1 MSKYGIGQPVA
12 RFEDPRL
19 LRGQGRY
26 ISDVNLHGQAYA
38 IFVRSP
44 HAHAKIRSIDVEEA
58 KKAPGV
64 LAVYTGHDVVA
75 DGLGMPKANMPRKRP
90 DGKPMYA
97 PQRPPLITDR
107 VRYVGDPVAMVIAD
121 TLAEAKD
128 AAELVNVDYEPLPS
142 VTCTADTVKPGAP
155 AVWDDCPDN
164 ISNFVE
170 RGNKA
175 ATDEAIKGAAKV
187 IKRRY
192 VITRVH
198 AQYMEPRGTLGTYDP
213 GEDRMTLYADVQYP
227 HRVRNMLAQNVFK
240 VPESKMR
247 VIAGDVGGGFG
258 TKGWQYIEH
267 RLTLWAARKLLRPVK
282 WTCERSEAVM
292 ADEHGRDN
300 IGEIELALDKD
311 NKFLALR
318 LNMIANIG
326 AYVGSDRNLLS
337 PFGMIGTVLGVY
349 LIPKAYINV
358 VGVLSNTNPTAPYR
372 GAGRPEA
379 IYLIER
385 LIDDAAREL
394 GVDRVELR
402 RKNMLAESALPYQS
416 PVGPFYDCGEF
427 EKNLDMALKMADVA
441 GFAARKEESK
451 KRGRL
456 RGLGIINAIEQ
467 AAGTAQPEYAEI
479 RFNPG
484 GTAALL
490 MGTKN
495 QGQGHET
502 MFKQILNERLGID
515 PDDVQYIDGD
525 TDRVAFGMGT
535 NGSRSTVLGGS
546 ALFMAAGKVIEKGK
560 KLAGHYARGRRTGHR
575 VRRGHLQGCRDRQVG
590 DVEAGRD
597 GGVQSDQVAEERRL
611 RGRAVRECHLSG
623 REGHLSQ
630 RLPYLRTRDRSRNR
644 RRHGRS
650 LFRGRRCRH
659 GDEPDRAERP
669 DPWRRCPGH
678 RPDPVRTSRVGS
690 RERAASDRELPR
702 LRHAA
707 RHDDPQH
714 GGEEQSGADQ
724 VQSAGR
730 QGRRR
735 GRHGGRHAGRHECH
749 HGCAGA
755 AWRQRRRDAGD
766 GAECVAGDRA
776 GQEMIMAGSAPLQ
789 WRIMECGPPGPHHA
803 HERTWRSALRMR
815 RSRHWSGAPPA
826 KREWVD
832 ECLWKG
838 RARKCGMW

>member
-1 MSKYGIGQPVA
+1 MSKYGIGQPVL

-19 LRGQGRY
+19 LRGQGKF
-26 ISDVNLHGQAYA
+26 INDVNLPGQAHA
-38 IFVRSP
+38 VFVRSP
-44 HAHAKIRSIDVEEA
+44 HAHAKIRSIDVEAA

-64 LAVYTGHDVVA
+64 AAVLTGHDVKA

-97 PQRPPLITDR
+97 PQRPPLVTDR
-107 VRYVGDPVAMVIAD
+107 VRYVGDPVVMVIAD

-128 AAELVNVDYEPLPS
+128 AAELVSIDYEALPS
-142 VTCTADTVKPGAP
+142 VTATEDTVKPGAP

-164 ISNFVE
+164 ISNNVE

-175 ATDEAIKGAAKV
+175 ATDEAIKSAAKV

-198 AQYMEPRGTLGTYDP
+198 AQYMEPRGTLGVYDQ
-213 GEDRMTLYADVQYP
+213 GEDRLTLYADVQYP

-240 VPESKMR
+240 IPESKMR
-247 VIAGDVGGGFG
+247 VIAQDVGGGFG

-311 NKFLALR
+311 NKFVALR
-318 LNMIANIG
+318 LNMLANIG

-358 VGVLSNTNPTAPYR
+358 IGVLSNTNPTAPYR

-402 RKNMLAESALPYQS
+402 RKNMLPESALPYQS

-427 EKNLDMALKMADVA
+427 EKNMDMALKLADVA
-441 GFAARKEESK
+441 GFEARKAESK

-456 RGLGIINAIEQ
+456 RGLGIVNAIEQ
-467 AAGTAQPEYAEI
+467 AAGPAQPEYAEI
-479 RFNPG
+479 RFNPS

-490 MGTKN
+490 MGTKA

-502 MFKQILNERLGID
+502 MFKQILHERLGID
-515 PDDVQYIDGD
+515 PNEVQYIDGD

-546 ALFMAAGKVIEKGK
+546 AVFFAAGKVIEKGK
-560 KLAGHYARGRRTGHR
+560 KLAGHMLEAGEQDIEFADGNFKVAGTDKSVSLKQVAMAAFNPTKWPKNFEGGLYENATFKAEKDTYPN
-575 VRRGHLQGCRDRQVG
+575 GCHICEAEIDPETG
-590 DVEAGRD
+590 DVTVDRYFVVDDVGTVMNPTGLKGQIHGGVAQGIGQILCEQVVWDRESGQLLTASFLDYAMPHAQMIPNMEVKSNPVPTKYNPLGAKGAGEAGTV
-597 GGVQSDQVAEERRL
+597 GAM
-611 RGRAVRECHLSG
+611 
-623 REGHLSQ
+623 
-630 RLPYLRTRDRSRNR
+630 
-644 RRHGRS
+644 
-650 LFRGRRCRH
+650 
-659 GDEPDRAERP
+659 
-669 DPWRRCPGH
+669 
-678 RPDPVRTSRVGS
+678 PVVMN
-690 RERAASDRELPR
+690 AII
-702 LRHAA
+702 
-707 RHDDPQH
+707 
-714 GGEEQSGADQ
+714 
-724 VQSAGR
+724 
-730 QGRRR
+730 
-735 GRHGGRHAGRHECH
+735 
-749 HGCAGA
+749 
-755 AWRQRRRDAGD
+755 DAL
-766 GAECVAGDRA
+766 
-776 GQEMIMAGSAPLQ
+776 APLGVEDVLMPATAQ
-789 WRIMECGPPGPHHA
+789 NVWRAIQA
-803 HERTWRSALRMR
+803 A
-815 RSRHWSGAPPA
+815 A
-826 KREWVD
+826 K
-832 ECLWKG
+832 
-838 RARKCGMW
+838 

>member
-1 MSKYGIGQPVA
+1 MSKYGIGQPVL

-26 ISDVNLHGQAYA
+26 ISDVNLPGQAYA
-38 IFVRSP
+38 VFVRSP
-44 HAHAKIRSIDVEEA
+44 HAHANIRSIDVEA
-58 KKAPGV
+58 ARRAPGV
-64 LAVYTGHDVVA
+64 LAVYTGHDVLA

-97 PQRPPLITDR
+97 PQRPPLIVDR

-121 TLAEAKD
+121 SLAEAKD
-128 AAELVNVDYEPLPS
+128 AAELVAVDYQSLPS
-142 VTCTADTVKPGAP
+142 VTSTADTVLPGAP

-164 ISNFVE
+164 ISNFIE

-175 ATDEAIKGAAKV
+175 ATDEAIRGAAKV

-192 VITRVH
+192 EITRVH
-198 AQYMEPRGTLGTYDP
+198 AQYMEPRGTLGVYDP

-240 VPESKMR
+240 VPESKLR

-311 NKFLALR
+311 NRFVALR

-402 RKNMLAESALPYQS
+402 RRNMLPESALPYQS
-416 PVGPFYDCGEF
+416 PVGPFYDCGQF
-427 EKNLDMALKMADVA
+427 EKNLDMALKLADVP
-441 GFAARKEESK
+441 GFEARKADSK

-479 RFNPG
+479 RFNPS

-515 PDDVQYIDGD
+515 PNDVQYFDGD

-546 ALFMAAGKVIEKGK
+546 ALFMAAGKVIGKGK
-560 KLAGHYARGRRTGHR
+560 KLAAHMLEACEQDIEFADGTFKVAGTDKTVSLKQVAMAAFNPTKWPKAGFEGGLYENATYLGEKDTYPNGCHICELEVDPETGDVTVDRYAVVDDVGTVMNPNGLKGQIHGG
-575 VRRGHLQGCRDRQVG
+575 VAQGIGQILCEQVVWDRQSGQLLTASFLDYAMPHAMMIPNMEVKSNPVPTKYNPLG
-590 DVEAGRD
+590 AKGAGEAGTV
-597 GGVQSDQVAEERRL
+597 GAM
-611 RGRAVRECHLSG
+611 
-623 REGHLSQ
+623 
-630 RLPYLRTRDRSRNR
+630 
-644 RRHGRS
+644 
-650 LFRGRRCRH
+650 
-659 GDEPDRAERP
+659 
-669 DPWRRCPGH
+669 
-678 RPDPVRTSRVGS
+678 PVVMN
-690 RERAASDRELPR
+690 AIM
-702 LRHAA
+702 
-707 RHDDPQH
+707 
-714 GGEEQSGADQ
+714 
-724 VQSAGR
+724 
-730 QGRRR
+730 
-735 GRHGGRHAGRHECH
+735 
-749 HGCAGA
+749 
-755 AWRQRRRDAGD
+755 DAL
-766 GAECVAGDRA
+766 
-776 GQEMIMAGSAPLQ
+776 APLGVSDVAMPATAQ
-789 WRIMECGPPGPHHA
+789 NVWRAIQQ
-803 HERTWRSALRMR
+803 
-815 RSRHWSGAPPA
+815 A
-826 KREWVD
+826 K
-832 ECLWKG
+832 K
-838 RARKCGMW
+838 

>member
-1 MSKYGIGQPVA
+1 MSKFGIGQPVL

-19 LRGQGRY
+19 LRGQGRFVN
-26 ISDVNLHGQAYA
+26 DVNLPGQAHA
-38 IFVRSP
+38 VFVRSP
-44 HAHAKIRSIDVEEA
+44 HAHARINSIDIEDA

-64 LAVYTGHDVVA
+64 VAVLTGHDVVA

-97 PQRPPLITDR
+97 PQRPPLVTDR
-107 VRYVGDPVAMVIAD
+107 VRYVGDPVVMVVAD

-128 AAELVNVDYEPLPS
+128 AAELVNIDYDPLPS
-142 VTCTADTVKPGAP
+142 VTATEDTVKPGAP
-155 AVWDDCPDN
+155 VVWDDCPDN
-164 ISNFVE
+164 ISNNVE

-175 ATDEAIKGAAKV
+175 GTDEAIKGAARV

-198 AQYMEPRGTLGTYDP
+198 AQYMEPRGTLGVYDQ
-213 GEDRMTLYADVQYP
+213 GEDRLILYADVQYP

-247 VIAGDVGGGFG
+247 VIAQDVGGGFG
-258 TKGWQYIEH
+258 TKGWQYVEH

-311 NKFLALR
+311 NKFVALR
-318 LNMIANIG
+318 LNMLANIG

-385 LIDDAAREL
+385 VIDDAAREL
-394 GVDRVELR
+394 GVDRIELR
-402 RKNMLAESALPYQS
+402 RKNMLPESALPYQS
-416 PVGPFYDCGEF
+416 PVGPFYDCGQF
-427 EKNLDMALKMADVA
+427 EKNLDMALKLADVD
-441 GFAARKEESK
+441 GFAARQADSA
-451 KRGRL
+451 KRGKL
-456 RGLGIINAIEQ
+456 RGLGIVNAIEQ

-479 RFNPG
+479 RFNPS

-490 MGTKN
+490 MGTKA

-515 PDDVQYIDGD
+515 PKDVQYIDGD

-546 ALFMAAGKVIEKGK
+546 ALFMAAGKVIDKGK
-560 KLAGHYARGRRTGHR
+560 KIAGH
-575 VRRGHLQGCRDRQVG
+575 LL
-590 DVEAGRD
+590 EAGEQDIEFKEGSFTVKGTDKTVTLKQVAMAAFNPTKWPKGFEGGLYENATFLGQKDTFPNGCHICEAEVDPETGTVTVDRYAVVD
-597 GGVQSDQVAEERRL
+597 DVGTVMNPIGLKGQIHGGVAQGIGQILSEQV
-611 RGRAVRECHLSG
+611 VW
-623 REGHLSQ
+623 
-630 RLPYLRTRDRSRNR
+630 
-644 RRHGRS
+644 
-650 LFRGRRCRH
+650 
-659 GDEPDRAERP
+659 DRASGQLLTASFLDYAMPTAQMIPSMEIKSN
-669 DPWRRCPGH
+669 
-678 RPDPVRTSRVGS
+678 PVPTQYNPLGAKGAGEAGTVG
-690 RERAASDRELPR
+690 AMPVVMNAIM
-702 LRHAA
+702 
-707 RHDDPQH
+707 
-714 GGEEQSGADQ
+714 
-724 VQSAGR
+724 
-730 QGRRR
+730 
-735 GRHGGRHAGRHECH
+735 
-749 HGCAGA
+749 
-755 AWRQRRRDAGD
+755 DAL
-766 GAECVAGDRA
+766 
-776 GQEMIMAGSAPLQ
+776 APLGVKDVAMPATAQ
-789 WRIMECGPPGPHHA
+789 NVWRAIQE
-803 HERTWRSALRMR
+803 
-815 RSRHWSGAPPA
+815 A
-826 KREWVD
+826 KA
-832 ECLWKG
+832 G
-838 RARKCGMW
+838 

>member
-1 MSKYGIGQPVA
+1 MSKYGIGQPVT

-19 LRGQGRY
+19 LRGQGHY
-26 ISDVNLHGQAYA
+26 INDVNLPGQAYMVL
-38 IFVRSP
+38 VRSP
-44 HAHAKIRSIDVEEA
+44 HAHANIKSINVDA
-58 KKAPGV
+58 ARAAPGV
-64 LAVYTGHDVVA
+64 LAVYTGADYTA

-97 PQRPPLITDR
+97 PQRPALVSDR
-107 VRYVGDPVAMVIAD
+107 VRYVGDPVTMVVAD
-121 TLAEAKD
+121 TLEQAKD
-128 AAELVNVDYEPLPS
+128 AAELVEVDYETLRS
-142 VTCTADTVKPGAP
+142 VTTTEDTVKPGAP

-175 ATDEAIKGAAKV
+175 ATDAAFAEAAKT
-187 IKRRY
+187 IRRRY
-192 VITRVH
+192 VISRVH
-198 AQYMEPRGTLGTYDP
+198 AQYMEPRGTLGVYDQ

-258 TKGWQYIEH
+258 TKGWQYVEH

-282 WTCERSEAVM
+282 WCCERSEAVM

-311 NKFLALR
+311 NKFTALR

-385 LIDDAAREL
+385 LVDDLAREL

-402 RKNMLAESALPYQS
+402 RKNMLPESALPYQS
-416 PVGPFYDCGEF
+416 PVGPYYDCGEF
-427 EKNLDMALKMADVA
+427 EKNLDMAIKLADVA
-441 GFAARKEESK
+441 GFEARKERSK

-479 RFNPG
+479 RFNPS
-484 GTAALL
+484 GTVALL

-515 PDDVQYIDGD
+515 PGDVQYIDGD

-546 ALFMAAGKVIEKGK
+546 ALYGAAEKVIAKGK
-560 KLAGHYARGRRTGHR
+560 RIAGHMLEAGEQDIQFADGTFKVAGTDKSVSMKQVAMTAFNPAKLPKNFEGGLYENATYLGEKDTYPN
-575 VRRGHLQGCRDRQVG
+575 GCHICELEVDPETG
-590 DVEAGRD
+590 DVTVDRYAVVDDVGTVMNPMGLKGQIHGGVAQGIGQILCEQVVWDRESGQLLTASFLDYAMPRAQMIPNMEVKSNPVPTKYNPLGAKGAGEAGTV
-597 GGVQSDQVAEERRL
+597 GAM
-611 RGRAVRECHLSG
+611 
-623 REGHLSQ
+623 
-630 RLPYLRTRDRSRNR
+630 
-644 RRHGRS
+644 
-650 LFRGRRCRH
+650 
-659 GDEPDRAERP
+659 
-669 DPWRRCPGH
+669 
-678 RPDPVRTSRVGS
+678 PVVMN
-690 RERAASDRELPR
+690 AIM
-702 LRHAA
+702 
-707 RHDDPQH
+707 
-714 GGEEQSGADQ
+714 
-724 VQSAGR
+724 
-730 QGRRR
+730 
-735 GRHGGRHAGRHECH
+735 
-749 HGCAGA
+749 
-755 AWRQRRRDAGD
+755 DAL
-766 GAECVAGDRA
+766 
-776 GQEMIMAGSAPLQ
+776 APLGVSDVLMPATAQ
-789 WRIMECGPPGPHHA
+789 NVWRAIQQ
-803 HERTWRSALRMR
+803 
-815 RSRHWSGAPPA
+815 A
-826 KREWVD
+826 K
-832 ECLWKG
+832 K
-838 RARKCGMW
+838 

>member
-1 MSKYGIGQPVA
+1 MSKYGIGQPVL

-19 LRGQGRY
+19 LRGQGRF
-26 ISDVNLHGQAYA
+26 INDVNLPGQAHA
-38 IFVRSP
+38 VFVRSP
-44 HAHAKIRSIDVEEA
+44 HAHARIRSIDIEEA

-64 LAVYTGHDVVA
+64 VAIYTGHDVVA

-90 DGKPMYA
+90 DGKPMFA
-97 PQRPPLITDR
+97 PQRPALVTDR
-107 VRYVGDPVAMVIAD
+107 VRYVGDPVVMVIAD

-128 AAELVNVDYEPLPS
+128 AADLVNIDYEAMPS
-142 VTCTADTVKPGAP
+142 VTATEDTVKDGAP
-155 AVWDDCPDN
+155 VVWDECPDN
-164 ISNFVE
+164 ISNSVE

-175 ATDEAIKGAAKV
+175 ATDEAVRSAARV

-192 VITRVH
+192 VISRVH
-198 AQYMEPRGTLGTYDP
+198 AQYMEPRGTLATYDQ
-213 GEDRMTLYADVQYP
+213 GEDRMILYADVQYP
-227 HRVRNMLAQNVFK
+227 HRVRNMLAQSVFK

-247 VIAGDVGGGFG
+247 VIAQDVGGGFG
-258 TKGWQYIEH
+258 TKGWQYVEH

-311 NKFLALR
+311 DKFVALR
-318 LNMIANIG
+318 LNMLANIG

-394 GVDRVELR
+394 GVDRIELR
-402 RKNMLAESALPYQS
+402 RKNMLPESALPYQS
-416 PVGPFYDCGEF
+416 PVGPFYDCGQF
-427 EKNLDMALKMADVA
+427 EKNLDMALKLADVA
-441 GFAARKEESK
+441 GFAARKADSE

-456 RGLGIINAIEQ
+456 RGLGVINAIEQ

-490 MGTKN
+490 MGTKA

-515 PDDVQYIDGD
+515 PNDVQYIDGD

-546 ALFMAAGKVIEKGK
+546 ALYLAAGKVIEKGK
-560 KLAGHYARGRRTGHR
+560 KLAGHLLEAGEQDIEFKEGNFTVKGTDKSVSLKQVAMAAFNPTRWPKGFEGGLYENATYLGQKDTFPNGCHICEAEVDPETGDVTVDRYFVVDDVGTVMNPTGLKGQIHGG
-575 VRRGHLQGCRDRQVG
+575 VAQGIGQILCEQVVWDRQSGQLLTASFLDYAMPHAQMIPNMEVKSNPVPTQYNPLG
-590 DVEAGRD
+590 AKGAGEAGTV
-597 GGVQSDQVAEERRL
+597 GAM
-611 RGRAVRECHLSG
+611 
-623 REGHLSQ
+623 
-630 RLPYLRTRDRSRNR
+630 
-644 RRHGRS
+644 
-650 LFRGRRCRH
+650 
-659 GDEPDRAERP
+659 
-669 DPWRRCPGH
+669 
-678 RPDPVRTSRVGS
+678 PVVMN
-690 RERAASDRELPR
+690 AIM
-702 LRHAA
+702 
-707 RHDDPQH
+707 
-714 GGEEQSGADQ
+714 
-724 VQSAGR
+724 
-730 QGRRR
+730 
-735 GRHGGRHAGRHECH
+735 
-749 HGCAGA
+749 
-755 AWRQRRRDAGD
+755 DAL
-766 GAECVAGDRA
+766 
-776 GQEMIMAGSAPLQ
+776 APLGVADVAMPATPLNV
-789 WRIMECGPPGPHHA
+789 WRAIQQA
-803 HERTWRSALRMR
+803 
-815 RSRHWSGAPPA
+815 
-826 KREWVD
+826 
-832 ECLWKG
+832 KG
-838 RARKCGMW
+838 R

>member
-1 MSKYGIGQPVA
+1 MSKYGIGQPVL

-26 ISDVNLHGQAYA
+26 INDVNLHGQAYA
-38 IFVRSP
+38 VFVRSP
-44 HAHAKIRSIDVEEA
+44 HAHANIRSIDVEEA

-64 LAVYTGHDVVA
+64 LAVYTGHDVAA

-128 AAELVNVDYEPLPS
+128 AAELVNIDYESLPS
-142 VTCTADTVKPGAP
+142 VTSTADTVKPGAP

-175 ATDEAIKGAAKV
+175 ATDEAIKGAVRV

-379 IYLIER
+379 IYMIER
-385 LIDDAAREL
+385 LVDDAAREL
-394 GVDRVELR
+394 GVDRIELR

-427 EKNLDMALKMADVA
+427 EKNLDMALKLADVA

-451 KRGRL
+451 KHGRL

-479 RFNPG
+479 RFNPS

-515 PDDVQYIDGD
+515 PNDVQYIDGD

-560 KLAGHYARGRRTGHR
+560 KLAGHMLEAGEQDIEFADGIFKVAGTDKSVSLKQVAMAAFNPTRWPKNGGFEGGLYENATYLGQKDTYPN
-575 VRRGHLQGCRDRQVG
+575 GCHICELEIDPETG
-590 DVEAGRD
+590 DVTVDRYAVVDDVGTVMNPTGLKGQIHGGVAQGIGQILCEQVVWDRDSGQLLTASFLDYAMPHAMMIPNMEVKSNPVPTKYNPLGAKGAGEAGTV
-597 GGVQSDQVAEERRL
+597 GAM
-611 RGRAVRECHLSG
+611 
-623 REGHLSQ
+623 
-630 RLPYLRTRDRSRNR
+630 
-644 RRHGRS
+644 
-650 LFRGRRCRH
+650 
-659 GDEPDRAERP
+659 
-669 DPWRRCPGH
+669 
-678 RPDPVRTSRVGS
+678 PVVMN
-690 RERAASDRELPR
+690 AIM
-702 LRHAA
+702 
-707 RHDDPQH
+707 
-714 GGEEQSGADQ
+714 
-724 VQSAGR
+724 
-730 QGRRR
+730 
-735 GRHGGRHAGRHECH
+735 
-749 HGCAGA
+749 
-755 AWRQRRRDAGD
+755 DAL
-766 GAECVAGDRA
+766 
-776 GQEMIMAGSAPLQ
+776 APLGVSDVEMPATAQ
-789 WRIMECGPPGPHHA
+789 NVWRAIQQ
-803 HERTWRSALRMR
+803 
-815 RSRHWSGAPPA
+815 A
-826 KREWVD
+826 K
-832 ECLWKG
+832 K
-838 RARKCGMW
+838 

>member
-1 MSKYGIGQPVA
+1 MSKYGIGQPVL

-19 LRGQGRY
+19 LRGQGRF
-26 ISDVNLHGQAYA
+26 ISDVNLPGQAYA
-38 IFVRSP
+38 VFVRSP
-44 HAHAKIRSIDVEEA
+44 HAHAWIRSIDIEEA

-64 LAVYTGHDVVA
+64 AAVYTGHDVVA

-90 DGKPMYA
+90 DGKPMFA

-107 VRYVGDPVAMVIAD
+107 VRYVGDPVVMVIAD

-128 AAELVNVDYEPLPS
+128 AADLVRIDYEAIPS
-142 VTCTADTVKPGAP
+142 VTSTEDTVKPGAP

-164 ISNFVE
+164 ISNNVE

-175 ATDEAIKGAAKV
+175 ATDEAIKSAARV
-187 IKRRY
+187 VKRRY

-198 AQYMEPRGTLGTYDP
+198 AQYMEPRGTLATYDQ
-213 GEDRMTLYADVQYP
+213 GEDRMILYADVQYP

-247 VIAGDVGGGFG
+247 VIAQDVGGGFG
-258 TKGWQYIEH
+258 TKGWQYVEH

-311 NKFLALR
+311 NKFVALR
-318 LNMIANIG
+318 LNMLANIG

-349 LIPKAYINV
+349 MIPKAYINV

-394 GVDRVELR
+394 GVDRIELR
-402 RKNMLAESALPYQS
+402 RRNMLPESALPYQS
-416 PVGPFYDCGEF
+416 PVGPFYDCGQF
-427 EKNLDMALKMADVA
+427 EKNLDMALKLADVA
-441 GFAARKEESK
+441 GFAARKADSE

-456 RGLGIINAIEQ
+456 RGLGVINAIEQ

-490 MGTKN
+490 MGTKA

-515 PDDVQYIDGD
+515 PNDVQYIDGD

-546 ALFMAAGKVIEKGK
+546 ALYLAAGKVIEKGK
-560 KLAGHYARGRRTGHR
+560 KLAGHMLEAGEQDIEFKEGSFIVKGTDKAVTLKQVAMAAFNPTKWPKGFEGGLYENATYLGQKDTFPN
-575 VRRGHLQGCRDRQVG
+575 GCHICEAEVDPETG
-590 DVEAGRD
+590 DVTVDRYFVVDDVGTVMNPTGLKGQIHGGVAQGIGQILCEQVVWDRESGQLLTASFLDYAMPHAQMIPNMEVKSNPVPTQYNPLGAKGAGEAGTV
-597 GGVQSDQVAEERRL
+597 GAM
-611 RGRAVRECHLSG
+611 
-623 REGHLSQ
+623 
-630 RLPYLRTRDRSRNR
+630 
-644 RRHGRS
+644 
-650 LFRGRRCRH
+650 
-659 GDEPDRAERP
+659 
-669 DPWRRCPGH
+669 
-678 RPDPVRTSRVGS
+678 PVVMN
-690 RERAASDRELPR
+690 AIM
-702 LRHAA
+702 
-707 RHDDPQH
+707 
-714 GGEEQSGADQ
+714 
-724 VQSAGR
+724 
-730 QGRRR
+730 
-735 GRHGGRHAGRHECH
+735 
-749 HGCAGA
+749 
-755 AWRQRRRDAGD
+755 DAL
-766 GAECVAGDRA
+766 
-776 GQEMIMAGSAPLQ
+776 APLGVDDVAMPATPLNV
-789 WRIMECGPPGPHHA
+789 WRAIQQA
-803 HERTWRSALRMR
+803 Q
-815 RSRHWSGAPPA
+815 SR
-826 KREWVD
+826 
-832 ECLWKG
+832 
-838 RARKCGMW
+838 

>member
-19 LRGQGRY
+19 LRGQGKY
-26 ISDVNLHGQAYA
+26 VNDVNLHGQAYMVL
-38 IFVRSP
+38 VRSP
-44 HAHAKIRSIDVEEA
+44 HAHANIRSIDVTA
-58 KKAPGV
+58 ARAAPGV
-64 LAVYTGHDVVA
+64 VAVYTGADYAA

-97 PQRPPLITDR
+97 PQRPALVVDR
-107 VRYVGDPVAMVIAD
+107 VRYVGDPVAIVIAD
-121 TLAEAKD
+121 TLDQAKD
-128 AAELVNVDYEPLPS
+128 AAELVEVDYETLRS
-142 VTCTADTVKPGAP
+142 VTLTEDTVKPGAA

-175 ATDEAIKGAAKV
+175 ATEEAFKSAAKIV
-187 IKRRY
+187 KRRY

-198 AQYMEPRGTLGTYDP
+198 AQYMEPRGTLGVYDP

-258 TKGWQYIEH
+258 TKGWQYVEH

-282 WTCERSEAVM
+282 WCCERSEAVM

-300 IGEIELALDKD
+300 VGEIELALDQD

-318 LNMIANIG
+318 LNMLANIG

-394 GVDRVELR
+394 GVDRLELR
-402 RKNMLAESALPYQS
+402 RRNMLSEAALPYQS
-416 PVGPFYDCGEF
+416 PVGPYYDCGEF
-427 EKNLDMALKMADVA
+427 EKNMDMALKLADVA
-441 GFAARKEESK
+441 CYAVRAEESK
-451 KRGRL
+451 KRGKL
-456 RGLGIINAIEQ
+456 RGPGIINAIEQ

-479 RFNPG
+479 RFNPA

-490 MGTKN
+490 MGTKA

-515 PDDVQYIDGD
+515 PHDVQFIDGD

-546 ALFMAAGKVIEKGK
+546 ALFMAAEKVIAKGK
-560 KLAGHYARGRRTGHR
+560 RLAGH
-575 VRRGHLQGCRDRQVG
+575 LL
-590 DVEAGRD
+590 EAGEQDIEFADGIFKVAGTDRTVTLKAVAMAAFNPTKWPKTGFEGGLYENATYLGEKD
-597 GGVQSDQVAEERRL
+597 TYPNGCHICEVEVDPETGEVKLDRYAVVDDVGTVMNPIGLKGQIHGGVAQGVGQILGEQVI
-611 RGRAVRECHLSG
+611 
-623 REGHLSQ
+623 
-630 RLPYLRTRDRSRNR
+630 
-644 RRHGRS
+644 
-650 LFRGRRCRH
+650 
-659 GDEPDRAERP
+659 
-669 DPWRRCPGH
+669 W
-678 RPDPVRTSRVGS
+678 
-690 RERAASDRELPR
+690 DRESGQLLTASFLDYTMPR
-702 LRHAA
+702 ADMMCSMEVKSNPVPTKYNPLGAKGA
-707 RHDDPQH
+707 
-714 GGEEQSGADQ
+714 GEAGTVGAMP
-724 VQSAGR
+724 VVMNAVI
-730 QGRRR
+730 
-735 GRHGGRHAGRHECH
+735 
-749 HGCAGA
+749 
-755 AWRQRRRDAGD
+755 DAL
-766 GAECVAGDRA
+766 
-776 GQEMIMAGSAPLQ
+776 APLGVRDMVMPATAENV
-789 WRIMECGPPGPHHA
+789 WRAIQA
-803 HERTWRSALRMR
+803 
-815 RSRHWSGAPPA
+815 A
-826 KREWVD
+826 KGV
-832 ECLWKG
+832 
-838 RARKCGMW
+838 